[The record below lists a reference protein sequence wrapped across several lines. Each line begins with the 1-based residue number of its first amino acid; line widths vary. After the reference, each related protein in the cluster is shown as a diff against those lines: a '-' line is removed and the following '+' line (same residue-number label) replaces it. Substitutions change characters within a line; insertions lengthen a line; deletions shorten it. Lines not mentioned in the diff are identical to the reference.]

1 MVRDMGY
8 KGTVGS
14 HIGTREVNQVQL
26 NAHAWCGD
34 VADRGPAL
42 LGLGLDAEALV
53 LVAPPRRVASMGHAF
68 VTPVTAMLASQGCG
82 QNSGD
87 RAQAREHPGSGSST
101 LPVSSFEQS
110 NLEIQ
115 WKIVDKKK
123 KPIYPW
129 SMAPIYKVV
138 VTLYLVLSTMVTV

>member
-1 MVRDMGY
+1 MGY

-53 LVAPPRRVASMGHAF
+53 LVAPPRRVSW
-68 VTPVTAMLASQGCG
+68 TSELASFDGPRLRDA
-82 QNSGD
+82 SHGD
-87 RAQAREHPGSGSST
+87 ACIARLWPEQRRPSASEGAPRIGVQHST
-101 LPVSSFEQS
+101 C
-110 NLEIQ
+110 IQ
-115 WKIVDKKK
+115 F
-123 KPIYPW
+123 
-129 SMAPIYKVV
+129 
-138 VTLYLVLSTMVTV
+138 